1 MPQTAFSNSS
11 VNVYRTAQEY
21 ISARKLF
28 SGSLGFVPTMGAL
41 HDGHLSLVTRC
52 KAENQKTVCSIFV
65 NPIQF
70 DNQEDFSKY
79 PQHLEQDL
87 NLLEKVGCDW
97 VFVPSAQEMYPS
109 VPKLKFDFGALEKV
123 MEGKQRVGHFNGV
136 AIVVSRLFH
145 VIQPS
150 VAYFGQKD
158 LQQTIIVRQLIQD
171 LGFQIQM
178 QVCDTLREENGLA
191 MSSRNVRLSTRA
203 RNDAALLYSTLLQA
217 KQAIQGGMKFQ
228 LAMLS
233 AQKNIEAK
241 QGFEMQYF
249 EMVDTRTLQP
259 VSENFEGEVALCLA
273 VNVEGVRLLDNIVF
287 QRKHTGK

>member
-1 MPQTAFSNSS
+1 M
-11 VNVYRTAQEY
+11 
-21 ISARKLF
+21 SARKLF

-217 KQAIQGGMKFQ
+217 
-228 LAMLS
+228 
-233 AQKNIEAK
+233 
-241 QGFEMQYF
+241 
-249 EMVDTRTLQP
+249 
-259 VSENFEGEVALCLA
+259 
-273 VNVEGVRLLDNIVF
+273 
-287 QRKHTGK
+287 